1 MVALSPG
8 GWAWGDLF
16 WDDGDS
22 LDTFQRGD
30 YSYVIFIA
38 GQVGDVEV
46 T

>member
-30 YSYVIFIA
+30 YSCVIFIA